1 MLNDSVADASRPDD
15 ANDARSLGAEKLDA
29 LGAALVEIERHV
41 SKLGWDQPAR
51 LFALVPT
58 AELLTAEPTLRGQL
72 HETMP
77 GAFSS
82 IEQDEYR
89 SGDDLLSDLAAIS
102 WPPSV
107 HGAALAT
114 ERAFLTADHEAEI
127 PDDPAAAADFVAHH
141 PDRQDIRLVAGALRS
156 GETFAVARLRTNPD
170 ELLSGPELVPALVKA
185 LHLTFAQWDDVT

>member
-1 MLNDSVADASRPDD
+1 MLNEPE
-15 ANDARSLGAEKLDA
+15 AREPVLNPRDEA
-29 LGAALVEIERHV
+29 LAAALIEIERHV

-58 AELLTAEPTLRGQL
+58 AELLAAEPSLRGQL

-89 SGDDLLSDLAAIS
+89 SSDDLLGDLAAIS
-102 WPPSV
+102 WPPNV

-114 ERAFLTADHEAEI
+114 ERAFLTADFEHDI
-127 PDDPAAAADFVAHH
+127 PTDPAAAADFVSHH
-141 PDRQDIRLVAGALRS
+141 PKRQDIRLIAGALRT
-156 GETFAVARLRTNPD
+156 GEGFAVARLKSDPD
-170 ELLSGPELVPALVKA
+170 ELLAGPQLVPALIRA
-185 LHLTFAQWDDVT
+185 LQLTFEA